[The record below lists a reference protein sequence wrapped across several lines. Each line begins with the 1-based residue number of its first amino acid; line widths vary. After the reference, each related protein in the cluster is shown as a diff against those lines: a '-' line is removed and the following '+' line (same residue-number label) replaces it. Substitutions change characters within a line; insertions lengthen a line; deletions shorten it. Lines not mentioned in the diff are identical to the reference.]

1 MGASRHLKA
10 IFTDRKLKMEVVANT
25 IGKPRQSLINQMY
38 RDTWK
43 FAEVEEIAS
52 KLGCDIV
59 FIDRETG
66 KRY

>member
-1 MGASRHLKA
+1 MGASIHLKA
-10 IFTDRKLKMEVVANT
+10 LFTDRKLKMEVVANT

-43 FAEVEEIAS
+43 FAEVEEIAE

>member
-10 IFTDRKLKMEVVANT
+10 IFTDRKLKMESVANT